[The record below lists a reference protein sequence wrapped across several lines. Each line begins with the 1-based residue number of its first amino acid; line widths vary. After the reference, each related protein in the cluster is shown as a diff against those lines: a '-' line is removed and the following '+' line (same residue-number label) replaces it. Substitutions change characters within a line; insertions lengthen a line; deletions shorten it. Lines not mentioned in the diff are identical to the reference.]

1 MEITSFSLSYLFLGI
16 FFISL
21 IFFIYFKVLVV
32 KTEPDSKSN
41 KKIIGTMKNP
51 DIWRDKNN
59 KMSYVSALWTVLS
72 LILFIYFKFFY
83 KAGLVNIIYFFV
95 YIAVIILSVVLFGVK
110 NNNKIKM

>member
-32 KTEPDSKSN
+32 KTEPNNKSKE
-41 KKIIGTMKNP
+41 KIIGTMKNP
-51 DIWRDKNN
+51 DIWRDKNT
-59 KMSYVSALWTVLS
+59 KMSYVSAFWTVLS

-83 KAGLVNIIYFFV
+83 KTGLVNIIYFFA
-95 YIAVIILSVVLFGVK
+95 YIAVIVLSIVFWGVK
-110 NNNKIKM
+110 NNNKIKV